1 MIYSLRWKLLVGF
14 ILVVSLAI
22 GTVGFIAT
30 RTTKREF
37 DRYISQDKAL
47 KYQRLALTLSSYYEE
62 TGSWKGVQNLIDKI
76 KQTYNTQIVLTDP
89 KGAVITDSSGQLTG
103 ESFNK
108 EFGLKIAT
116 IGERD
121 NPFGFLYLKDRKR
134 SEIENVFLSSVNNS
148 IIMAAV
154 VSVLAA
160 IALIFYYSRKTLNP
174 IKELTAAAERIK
186 EGHLNQEVKV
196 KTRDEV
202 GTLASAFN
210 SMAQELRK
218 QERLR
223 KNMVSDVAHELRSP
237 LTKSHGYLE
246 AIKEGRMEPDQE
258 TIEALYRNS
267 KALKKLVD
275 DLNDL
280 TRAEAGQL
288 DLERKP
294 ILLQEVTE
302 STRESIQFMLN
313 EKDLKLK
320 VDLPD
325 DVLVYVDPDRIQQ
338 VLRNLLD
345 NAIAYSKQGGTIRT
359 TAKTQEDQVEIR
371 VEDNGEGIPKSD
383 LRHIFDR
390 FYRVDRSRSRET
402 GGSGLGLTIAREII
416 EAHGGKIEAE
426 SEKGEGTTLIF
437 TLPRTDD

>member
-14 ILVVSLAI
+14 ILVVSLTI

-30 RTTKREF
+30 RTTRREF
-37 DRYISQDKAL
+37 DHYISQDQAL

-62 TGSWKGVQNLIDKI
+62 TGSWTGVQNLIDKI
-76 KQTYNTQIVLTDP
+76 KQTYNTQIVLTNP
-89 KGAVITDSSGQLTG
+89 EGAVITDSSGQLTS
-103 ESFNK
+103 ESFNE

-116 IGERD
+116 IGERN

-134 SEIENVFLSSVNNS
+134 SEIEKVFLSSVNNS
-148 IIMAAV
+148 IIMAAAI
-154 VSVLAA
+154 SLLAA

-186 EGHLNQEVKV
+186 EGNLDQEVKV

-258 TIEALYRNS
+258 TIETLYRNS
-267 KALKKLVD
+267 KALKKLVN

-294 ILLQEVTE
+294 ILLEEVIE

-313 EKDLKLK
+313 EKDLR
-320 VDLPD
+320 VNVNLPN

-345 NAIAYSKQGGTIRT
+345 NAVTYSKQGGTIKI
-359 TAKTQEDQVEIR
+359 TAKIQEDQVEVR

-383 LRHIFDR
+383 LPRIFDR
-390 FYRVDRSRSRET
+390 FHRVDRSRSRET

-426 SEKGEGTTLIF
+426 SEKGEGTTLVF
-437 TLPRTDD
+437 TLPRADD